1 MIKFCVRLV
10 QRWLPEPFIFA
21 ILLTF
26 VAALVAMPL
35 CHQTPFEVVEHW
47 GGGVWNL
54 LAFAMQMALV
64 LVCGST
70 LAAAPVV
77 KRAIDAMYSNN
88 YIFSTIL
95 VCKRNSNTTR
105 KVQS

>member
-35 CHQTPFEVVEHW
+35 CHQTPLEVVEHW

-54 LAFAMQMALV
+54 LAFAMQMSLV

-77 KRAIDAMYSNN
+77 KRAIDAMARVPRVPP
-88 YIFSTIL
+88 L
-95 VCKRNSNTTR
+95 
-105 KVQS
+105 Q